1 MGGNDGVTNLLG
13 QDHFCSGFGKVPWAG
28 SRCKG
33 SKLKRRRTW
42 QAIMCVP
49 GINSCAGCCCSKWVR
64 GQGGGGDLSC
74 HGARWAAAALEHDI
88 DMVCSFA
95 ATVSGVELEEDD
107 EGDGSP
113 GNKKKIGRP
122 RKYDGPLDNPN
133 LTEPERRRIKRRI
146 ANRESAAR
154 VRNRR
159 TVLITELHDQ
169 VG

>member
-1 MGGNDGVTNLLG
+1 M
-13 QDHFCSGFGKVPWAG
+13 
-28 SRCKG
+28 
-33 SKLKRRRTW
+33 
-42 QAIMCVP
+42 
-49 GINSCAGCCCSKWVR
+49 
-64 GQGGGGDLSC
+64 
-74 HGARWAAAALEHDI
+74 AAVALEHDP
-88 DMVCSFA
+88 DMHCSSA
-95 ATVSGVELEEDD
+95 YTVSGVELEEDD